1 MMGGPPHASG
11 EKSVKETSLH
21 GERIRTIYVLRN
33 GQALPLEV
41 TTGLTDGS
49 QTEIVSGEL
58 AEGDEV
64 IVDQRRAGK

>member
-1 MMGGPPHASG
+1 M
-11 EKSVKETSLH
+11 KETSLH
-21 GERIRTIYVLRN
+21 RERIRTIYVLRN